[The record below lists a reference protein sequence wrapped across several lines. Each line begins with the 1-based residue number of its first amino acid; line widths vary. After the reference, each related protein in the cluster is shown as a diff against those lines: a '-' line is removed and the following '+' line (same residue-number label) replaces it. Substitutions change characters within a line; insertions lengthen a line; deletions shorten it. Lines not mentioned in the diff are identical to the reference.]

1 MKPILKTASFVGLAL
16 TLLPSFFAFAGIIPL
31 QTSKLLMA
39 LGAVLWFGTSVFW
52 IQKGKSS
59 F

>member
-1 MKPILKTASFVGLAL
+1 MKPILKTASFVGLTL
-16 TLLPSFFAFAGIIPL
+16 TLLPSFFVYAGSLPL